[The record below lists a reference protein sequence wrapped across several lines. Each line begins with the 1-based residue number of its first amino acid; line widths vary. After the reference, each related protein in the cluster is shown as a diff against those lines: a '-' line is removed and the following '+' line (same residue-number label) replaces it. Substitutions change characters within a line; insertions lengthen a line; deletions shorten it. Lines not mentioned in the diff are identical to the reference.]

1 MDIQYASPSS
11 IHFSAR
17 IHVLSVADSPPPS
30 DTSAASGSSDAA
42 DAAAWLAK
50 LNDAQ
55 REAVE
60 HGADTPDAP
69 PGALLVIAGAGSGK
83 TNTLAH
89 RVANLVVK
97 GADPRRILLLTFSR
111 RAALEMTRRVTRIAG
126 AALGARAALAQ
137 GLTWSGTFHSV
148 GARLLREYADLIGLA
163 PAFTINDREDSADL
177 MNLVRHELGLS
188 AKERRFPAKGTCF
201 AIYSRVVN
209 TGASLAHVLD
219 SAFPWCREWEDDLR
233 RLFAAYVDAKQKQ
246 SVLDYDDLLLYWAH
260 MAAEP
265 AIAADLSGRFD
276 HVLVDE
282 YQDTNRLQA
291 SILLA
296 LKPDGRGLT
305 VVGDD
310 AQSIYSFR
318 GATVLNI
325 LDFPAQFDPPARQVT
340 LERNYRST
348 APILAASNAVIELA
362 SERYTKNLWTD
373 KASAQRPRLV
383 TVADEADQARY
394 IVEQVLD
401 AREQGMKLKSQAVLF
416 RAAHHSAALEIELTR
431 RNIPFVKFGGLK
443 FLDSV
448 HVKDVLAV
456 LRWAENPRDRVAGFR
471 VVQLLPGVGPATAAK
486 VLDEIAARAGAG
498 NPADTAGG
506 ALAAFTA
513 PARAQEDWHPF
524 VKLMSS
530 VYGRQTPWPSEFEM
544 VRRWY
549 EPHLERNHEDAAI
562 RHADVLQMESIA
574 GTYPSR
580 ERFLTE
586 LTLDPPDATS
596 GESGVPLLDEDYLIL
611 STIHS
616 AKGQEWR
623 NVFVLNGVDG
633 CIPSDLGTGSEEEI
647 DEERRL
653 LYVAMT
659 RAKEDLHIVVPQRF
673 YVHNQTHMGDR
684 HVWASRTRF
693 IPAHLM
699 PLFDAYAW
707 PRVAIPSA
715 PTAAGL
721 AAAALAKIEIG
732 AKLRKMWD

>member
-1 MDIQYASPSS
+1 M
-11 IHFSAR
+11 
-17 IHVLSVADSPPPS
+17 LSVAEPAPS
-30 DTSAASGSSDAA
+30 DT
-42 DAAAWLAK
+42 AAWLAR

-60 HGADTPDAP
+60 YDTGNVTQPT
-69 PGALLVIAGAGSGK
+69 GALLVIAGAGSGK

-97 GADPRRILLLTFSR
+97 GVDPRRILLLTFSR
-111 RAALEMTRRVTRIAG
+111 RAAVEMTRRVTRIAG
-126 AALGARAALAQ
+126 QALGARAAVAQ
-137 GLTWSGTFHSV
+137 GLTWSGTFHGI
-148 GARLLREYADLIGLA
+148 GARLLREYAELIGLA
-163 PAFTINDREDSADL
+163 PTFTINDREDSADL

-188 AKERRFPAKGTCF
+188 AKERRFPSKGTCL

-209 TGASLAHVLD
+209 TGAALADVLND
-219 SAFPWCREWEDDLR
+219 AFPWCREWEADLR
-233 RLFAAYVDAKQKQ
+233 LLFATYVEAKQKQ
-246 SVLDYDDLLLYWAH
+246 SVLDYDDLLLYWSL
-260 MAAEP
+260 MAEQP
-265 AIAADLSGRFD
+265 AIAADLAGRFD

-318 GATVLNI
+318 GATVRNI
-325 LDFPAQFDPPARQVT
+325 LDFPGHFNPPARQVT

-348 APILAASNAVIELA
+348 QPILAASNAVIELA
-362 SERYTKNLWTD
+362 SERFTKNLWTD
-373 KASAQRPRLV
+373 KASAQRPHLV
-383 TVADEADQARY
+383 SVADEADQARY
-394 IVEQVLD
+394 VVEQVLE
-401 AREQGMKLKSQAVLF
+401 AREAGMKLKAQAVLF

-471 VVQLLPGVGPATAAK
+471 VTQLLPGVGPATAAR
-486 VLDEIAARAGAG
+486 VLDAVTEIAPGA
-498 NPADTAGG
+498 TAS
-506 ALAAFTA
+506 ALAAFA
-513 PARAQEDWHPF
+513 PPPRTLEDWQSF
-524 VKLMSS
+524 VALMSS
-530 VYGRQTPWPSEFEM
+530 ICNQGSSWPAEFER

-562 RHADVLQMESIA
+562 RHADLLQMESIA
-574 GTYPSR
+574 ATYASR

-596 GESGVPLLDEDYLIL
+596 DESGVPMLDEDYLIL

-633 CIPSDLGTGSEEEI
+633 CIPSDLGTGSEAEI

-673 YVHNQTHMGDR
+673 YVHNQTHLGDR

-693 IPAHLM
+693 IPAHLL
-699 PLFDAYAW
+699 PLFDAHAW
-707 PRVAIPSA
+707 PRVPEPVAPS
-715 PTAAGL
+715 AAGL
-721 AAAALAKIEIG
+721 AAAAQ
-732 AKLRKMWD
+732 AKLEIAAKLKKMWD